1 MIILA
6 VILISKKKLEWILPF
21 FISTTAAY
29 LITYILKFA
38 FARPRPN
45 SIEMSFLL
53 GFNDYSFPSAHAAV
67 AFAMLP
73 ILTKEHPKGKWVWI
87 ILAFLIAFSRIYIG
101 VHYLSDVVAGALI
114 GYITGMFIINLKQ
127 RKWKLTNSK

>member
-1 MIILA
+1 MIIIA
-6 VILISKKKLEWILPF
+6 IILISKKKLEWVFPF

-45 SIEMSFLL
+45 SIEMIFLL
-53 GFNDYSFPSAHAAV
+53 GFNDYSFPSTHAAV

-73 ILTKEHPKGKWVWI
+73 ILIKEHPKGKLIWVI
-87 ILAFLIAFSRIYIG
+87 FVFLIAFSRIYIG
-101 VHYLSDVVAGALI
+101 VHHLSDIVAGALI
-114 GYITGMFIINLKQ
+114 GYFTSMFVISLKK
-127 RKWKLTNSK
+127 RKWKLTNSR